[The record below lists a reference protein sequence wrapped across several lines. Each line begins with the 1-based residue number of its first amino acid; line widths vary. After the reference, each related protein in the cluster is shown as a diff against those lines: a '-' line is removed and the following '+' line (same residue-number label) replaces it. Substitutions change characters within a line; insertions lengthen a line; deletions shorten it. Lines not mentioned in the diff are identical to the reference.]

1 MSSGLRLR
9 RPVFFAAGLRCPVC
23 LRRIALCPVF
33 LPVFRLSLAGPHFP
47 LPVFLS
53 ARVSL
58 CPFLPLS
65 VFLSARI
72 SPALSGRPPSSVFR
86 LVFLLSFLVFP
97 FIVHRPPLV
106 VRRPLS
112 IPCCPLSIPCC
123 PLSIPC
129 CPLSIPCCP
138 LSIPCR
144 LLSIARCA
152 VHRPALAACCPSPV
166 APSIVHRSPLVVR
179 RSLRRSSFIARR
191 LLSVAHCPSL
201 AARCSSPVASPV
213 PRRLYLYPVPRRA
226 SFRCRSVRITA
237 FVSAESRPACLREL
251 LAVSFRSGF
260 RRSVFP
266 QKCVRPPYLG
276 RRAVSDKITPC
287 ILLSGAIFPARP
299 AILLTI
305 WQRLPFGTTFVQIQG
320 VTGAPDP
327 QGGRTPAARKE
338 NGKNINN

>member
-9 RPVFFAAGLRCPVC
+9 RPVFFAGGLRCPVC

-33 LPVFRLSLAGPHFP
+33 LPVFRLSLAGPCLP
-47 LPVFLS
+47 LPVS
-53 ARVSL
+53 
-58 CPFLPLS
+58 
-65 VFLSARI
+65 LSARI

-86 LVFLLSFLVFP
+86 LVFFLSFLVFP

-106 VRRPLS
+106 GG
-112 IPCCPLSIPCC
+112 CP
-123 PLSIPC
+123 
-129 CPLSIPCCP
+129 
-138 LSIPCR
+138 
-144 LLSIARCA
+144 
-152 VHRPALAACCPSPV
+152 
-166 APSIVHRSPLVVR
+166 
-179 RSLRRSSFIARR
+179 
-191 LLSVAHCPSL
+191 
-201 AARCSSPVASPV
+201 
-213 PRRLYLYPVPRRA
+213 YPVPRRA

>member
-9 RPVFFAAGLRCPVC
+9 RPVFLPLDSAVLSVFAASLFAPSFF
-23 LRRIALCPVF
+23 PSSVF
-33 LPVFRLSLAGPHFP
+33 LLPARISHCPHFP

-53 ARVSL
+53 AR
-58 CPFLPLS
+58 
-65 VFLSARI
+65 I
-72 SPALSGRPPSSVFR
+72 SPALSVRPPSSVFR

-106 VRRPLS
+106 VRR
-112 IPCCPLSIPCC
+112 PLSIPCC

-251 LAVSFRSGF
+251 LAVSFRIGF

-287 ILLSGAIFPARP
+287 ILLSGAIFPARS

>member
-1 MSSGLRLR
+1 MPAFGPCR
-9 RPVFFAAGLRCPVC
+9 RACGCAGLFFLPPDSAV
-23 LRRIALCPVF
+23 LSVFVASLFAPSFFPSSVF
-33 LPVFRLSLAGPHFP
+33 LLPARISHCPCFS
-47 LPVFLS
+47 LPVSPS

-58 CPFLPLS
+58 
-65 VFLSARI
+65 
-72 SPALSGRPPSSVFR
+72 SPHLASFVGPSSFVCIPSGFSS
-86 LVFLLSFLVFP
+86 VISCFS
-97 FIVHRPPLV
+97 VHRPSPAACCPSLVAPSIVQRLPLV

-112 IPCCPLSIPCC
+112 IPCR
-123 PLSIPC
+123 
-129 CPLSIPCCP
+129 P

-144 LLSIARCA
+144 PLSIPC
-152 VHRPALAACCPSPV
+152 RPLPVTCRPLFIACCVARTPSP
-166 APSIVHRSPLVVR
+166 
-179 RSLRRSSFIARR
+179 
-191 LLSVAHCPSL
+191 LS
-201 AARCSSPVASPV
+201 V
-213 PRRLYLYPVPRRA
+213 PRRPSRRA

-327 QGGRTPAARKE
+327 QGGRIPAARKE

>member
-33 LPVFRLSLAGPHFP
+33 LPVFRLSLAGPHLP
-47 LPVFLS
+47 LPVS
-53 ARVSL
+53 PSVRVSL
-58 CPFLPLS
+58 
-65 VFLSARI
+65 
-72 SPALSGRPPSSVFR
+72 SPHLASFVGPSSFVCIPSGFSS
-86 LVFLLSFLVFP
+86 VISCFS
-97 FIVHRPPLV
+97 VHRP
-106 VRRPLS
+106 S
-112 IPCCPLSIPCC
+112 
-123 PLSIPC
+123 
-129 CPLSIPCCP
+129 
-138 LSIPCR
+138 
-144 LLSIARCA
+144 
-152 VHRPALAACCPSPV
+152 LAACCPSPIVYPLPPV
-166 APSIVHRSPLVVR
+166 ARNLPPAVHRP
-179 RSLRRSSFIARR
+179 LRR
-191 LLSVAHCPSL
+191 PY
-201 AARCSSPVASPV
+201 PVAFICTPSPH
-213 PRRLYLYPVPRRA
+213 RT

-327 QGGRTPAARKE
+327 QGGRIPAARKE

>member
-47 LPVFLS
+47 LPAFPF

-58 CPFLPLS
+58 CPCLPLS
-65 VFLSARI
+65 VSPSVRVFLSPHLA
-72 SPALSGRPPSSVFR
+72 SFVGPSSFVCIPSGFSS
-86 LVFLLSFLVFP
+86 VISCFS
-97 FIVHRPPLV
+97 VHRP
-106 VRRPLS
+106 S
-112 IPCCPLSIPCC
+112 
-123 PLSIPC
+123 
-129 CPLSIPCCP
+129 
-138 LSIPCR
+138 
-144 LLSIARCA
+144 
-152 VHRPALAACCPSPV
+152 LAACCPSPIV
-166 APSIVHRSPLVVR
+166 YPLPPIVHPLPLVVH
-179 RSLRRSSFIARR
+179 RSLRRPSFIACR
-191 LLSVAHCPSL
+191 LLSVAHCPFL
-201 AARCSSPVASPV
+201 AARWPLLVAPSIVHRPSFIA
-213 PRRLYLYPVPRRA
+213 RRLLAVACTPSPRRA
-226 SFRCRSVRITA
+226 SFRCPWVRITA

-251 LAVSFRSGF
+251 LAMSFRSGF

-327 QGGRTPAARKE
+327 QGGRIPAARKE

>member
-1 MSSGLRLR
+1 S
-9 RPVFFAAGLRCPVC
+9 
-23 LRRIALCPVF
+23 
-33 LPVFRLSLAGPHFP
+33 
-47 LPVFLS
+47 
-53 ARVSL
+53 
-58 CPFLPLS
+58 
-65 VFLSARI
+65 
-72 SPALSGRPPSSVFR
+72 
-86 LVFLLSFLVFP
+86 
-97 FIVHRPPLV
+97 
-106 VRRPLS
+106 
-112 IPCCPLSIPCC
+112 
-123 PLSIPC
+123 
-129 CPLSIPCCP
+129 
-138 LSIPCR
+138 
-144 LLSIARCA
+144 
-152 VHRPALAACCPSPV
+152 
-166 APSIVHRSPLVVR
+166 
-179 RSLRRSSFIARR
+179 
-191 LLSVAHCPSL
+191 
-201 AARCSSPVASPV
+201 
-213 PRRLYLYPVPRRA
+213 PRRA

-287 ILLSGAIFPARP
+287 VLLSGAIFPARP

>member
-1 MSSGLRLR
+1 MPAFGPCRRACGCAGLFFCRRTPLSCLSSSHRSLPRLSSR
-9 RPVFFAAGLRCPVC
+9 LPSFSCRPVSP
-23 LRRIALCPVF
+23 
-33 LPVFRLSLAGPHFP
+33 
-47 LPVFLS
+47 S

-58 CPFLPLS
+58 
-65 VFLSARI
+65 
-72 SPALSGRPPSSVFR
+72 SPHLASFVGPSSFVCIPSGFSS
-86 LVFLLSFLVFP
+86 VISCFS
-97 FIVHRPPLV
+97 VHRP
-106 VRRPLS
+106 S
-112 IPCCPLSIPCC
+112 
-123 PLSIPC
+123 
-129 CPLSIPCCP
+129 
-138 LSIPCR
+138 
-144 LLSIARCA
+144 
-152 VHRPALAACCPSPV
+152 LAACCPSPV
-166 APSIVHRSPLVVR
+166 APSIVHRPPLVGG
-179 RSLRRSSFIARR
+179 
-191 LLSVAHCPSL
+191 CP
-201 AARCSSPVASPV
+201 
-213 PRRLYLYPVPRRA
+213 YPVPRRA

-276 RRAVSDKITPC
+276 RRAVSDKITHC

-327 QGGRTPAARKE
+327 QGGRIPAARKE

>member
-33 LPVFRLSLAGPHFP
+33 LSVFRLSFRLPSFFPSSVFLPVFRFSLAGPHFP
-47 LPVFLS
+47 LPVSLS

-58 CPFLPLS
+58 CPCFSQPAAPQLCRFVLSRLYSVWFFFCHFL
-65 VFLSARI
+65 FFR
-72 SPALSGRPPSSVFR
+72 SS
-86 LVFLLSFLVFP
+86 
-97 FIVHRPPLV
+97 
-106 VRRPLS
+106 S
-112 IPCCPLSIPCC
+112 IA
-123 PLSIPC
+123 
-129 CPLSIPCCP
+129 
-138 LSIPCR
+138 CR
-144 LLSIARCA
+144 LLSVARCA

-166 APSIVHRSPLVVR
+166 VHPLPPVVCR
-179 RSLRRSSFIARR
+179 PLRRPSFIARR
-191 LLSVAHCPSL
+191 LLAVARTPYP
-201 AARCSSPVASPV
+201 AA
-213 PRRLYLYPVPRRA
+213 PRLFPLPFGPDHGFCIRG
-226 SFRCRSVRITA
+226 I
-237 FVSAESRPACLREL
+237 PAC
-251 LAVSFRSGF
+251 VSSGAACRVGF

-266 QKCVRPPYLG
+266 QKCPPPPYLG

-327 QGGRTPAARKE
+327 QGGRIPAARKE

>member
-33 LPVFRLSLAGPHFP
+33 LPVFRLSLAGPHLP
-47 LPVFLS
+47 LPVS
-53 ARVSL
+53 PSVRVSL
-58 CPFLPLS
+58 
-65 VFLSARI
+65 
-72 SPALSGRPPSSVFR
+72 SPHLASFVGPSSFVCIPSGFSS
-86 LVFLLSFLVFP
+86 VISCFS
-97 FIVHRPPLV
+97 VHRP
-106 VRRPLS
+106 S
-112 IPCCPLSIPCC
+112 
-123 PLSIPC
+123 
-129 CPLSIPCCP
+129 
-138 LSIPCR
+138 
-144 LLSIARCA
+144 
-152 VHRPALAACCPSPV
+152 LAACCPSPV
-166 APSIVHRSPLVVR
+166 APSIVHRLPLVVH

-191 LLSVAHCPSL
+191 LLSVARCPS
-201 AARCSSPVASPV
+201 PVVRRPLRRPSFIA
-213 PRRLYLYPVPRRA
+213 RRLLAVARTPSPRRA

-287 ILLSGAIFPARP
+287 VLLSGAIFPARP

-338 NGKNINN
+338 NGKI